1 MTFGLP
7 QKAEINGREYEI
19 RSDFREV
26 LDILMMMS
34 DPEMPDSDKAVAALM
49 MFYPDYD
56 EIPTADYEAAVKW
69 CYWFID
75 GGEETKPAKSPRLM
89 DWEQDYSLIIAPV
102 NRILGYEARGVEH
115 LHWWTFLAA
124 YREIGDCT
132 FARIVGIRDKRR
144 RGKKLDKMD
153 QEFYRENRDMIE
165 LKQKTTAA
173 EEALFNEWY
182 V

>member
-1 MTFGLP
+1 MRFDLP
-7 QKAEINGREYEI
+7 QKAEINGREYDI
-19 RSDFREV
+19 RSDFREI

-34 DPEMPDSDKAVAALM
+34 DPEMPDEDKAIAALM

-69 CYWFID
+69 CYQFID
-75 GGEETKPAKSPRLM
+75 GGEEIKTKKSPRLM
-89 DWEQDYSLIIAPV
+89 DWEQDYPLIIAPV
-102 NRILGYEARGVEH
+102 NRILGYEARGKDH

-144 RGKKLDKMD
+144 RGKKLDKLD
-153 QEFYRENRDMIE
+153 QEFYRENREMVE

-173 EEALFNEWY
+173 EEQLFNEWY

>member
-1 MTFGLP
+1 
-7 QKAEINGREYEI
+7 
-19 RSDFREV
+19 
-26 LDILMMMS
+26 
-34 DPEMPDSDKAVAALM
+34 
-49 MFYPDYD
+49 
-56 EIPTADYEAAVKW
+56 
-69 CYWFID
+69 
-75 GGEETKPAKSPRLM
+75 M
-89 DWEQDYSLIIAPV
+89 DWEQDYQLIIAPV
-102 NRILGYEARGVEH
+102 NRILGYEARGKDH

-153 QEFYRENRDMIE
+153 AEFYRENREMIE

>member
-19 RSDFREV
+19 RSDFREI

-34 DPEMPDSDKAVAALM
+34 DPEMPDEDKAIAALM

-56 EIPTADYEAAVKW
+56 EIPPEDYEAAVKW

-75 GGEETKPAKSPRLM
+75 GGEETKSKKGPRLM
-89 DWEQDYSLIIAPV
+89 DWEQDYPLIIAPV
-102 NRILGYEARGVEH
+102 NRILGYEARGKDH

-132 FARIVGIRDKRR
+132 FARIVGIRDKKR

-153 QEFYRENRDMIE
+153 AEFYRENREMVE
-165 LKQKTTAA
+165 LKQKTTKA
-173 EEALFNEWY
+173 EEELFNNWY

>member
-19 RSDFREV
+19 RSDFRPV

-34 DPEMPDSDKAVAALM
+34 DPEMPDEDKAVAAMM

-75 GGEETKPAKSPRLM
+75 GGEEIKSKKGPRLM

-102 NRILGYEARGVEH
+102 NRILGYEARGKDH

-153 QEFYRENRDMIE
+153 AEFYRENREMVE
-165 LKQKTTAA
+165 LRQKTTAA